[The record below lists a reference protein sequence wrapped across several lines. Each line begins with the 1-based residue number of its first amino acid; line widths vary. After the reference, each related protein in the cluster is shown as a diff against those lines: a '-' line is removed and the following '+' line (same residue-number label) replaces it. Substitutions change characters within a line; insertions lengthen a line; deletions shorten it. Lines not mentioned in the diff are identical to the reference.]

1 MIRIHVRHC
10 CDRTCSCHHWLLSA
24 LTPVSIS
31 SGGMG
36 VKYGPLVVLK
46 EQVMIVHDTAE
57 AGTTPERVITVLVL
71 LGSCANQARLTLLR
85 HTLVLL

>member
-10 CDRTCSCHHWLLSA
+10 CDRTCSCHHRLLSA
-24 LTPVSIS
+24 LTPVSIT

-46 EQVMIVHDTAE
+46 EQVMVVHDTAE

-71 LGSCANQARLTLLR
+71 LGGGPYQPSLALLS
-85 HTLVLL
+85 HAPLLQ